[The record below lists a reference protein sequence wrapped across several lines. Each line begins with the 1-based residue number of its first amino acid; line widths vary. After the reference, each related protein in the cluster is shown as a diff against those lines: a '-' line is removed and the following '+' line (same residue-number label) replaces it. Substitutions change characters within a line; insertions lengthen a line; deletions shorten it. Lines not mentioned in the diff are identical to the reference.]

1 MTDVLIIKGLFLSVV
16 WTLGWLGRF
25 TYTSAEVSLKN
36 ISIALAPWIVLTVY
50 FLFFWW
56 G

>member
-1 MTDVLIIKGLFLSVV
+1 MTDVLIIKGLFLSVM
-16 WTLGWLGRF
+16 WTLCWLACF
-25 TYTSAEVSLKN
+25 AHTSADVSLKN